1 MGKKL
6 AVVVTGATGQ
16 QGGAVVK
23 SLLERGHEVRAVT
36 RGTDFA
42 KTRELANAGV
52 TVVRASLEDT
62 AALTKALEGATS
74 LFAMTTP
81 FGGGT
86 QAETRQG
93 VSAANAAKAAGV
105 HLVFTSVGSANRRTG
120 VPHFDSKGEV
130 EEHIAKIG
138 VRATILAPVYFMENL
153 YFGKAQ
159 LAKGVYA
166 TPLPPARRLAQVA
179 VADIGAVA
187 VRLLED
193 PGRFAGKRFDLAGDD
208 LAGNDVVAIL
218 SRITGRP
225 FTYFQVP
232 LDVIRQRMGE
242 DGAKMYEWF
251 DRVGYAVDRAALR
264 REFPDVAFHDFE
276 SWAKAQDW
284 NALLQGA

>member
-36 RGTDFA
+36 RGTDVG
-42 KTRELANAGV
+42 KTRELTNAGV

-208 LAGNDVVAIL
+208 LAGNEVVAIL
-218 SRITGRP
+218 SRVTGRP

-251 DRVGYAVDRAALR
+251 DRVGYTVDRAALR
-264 REFPDVAFHDFE
+264 REFPDVAFHDFA
-276 SWAKAQDW
+276 SWAEAQDW
-284 NALLQGA
+284 NALLQSA